1 MPKTLPDRTIAPL
14 YPNLA
19 LHYVAHS
26 ARDPGG
32 RHLLQFIS
40 LLTGVHW
47 RDQGPA
53 FLVGVGHGGTHWVA
67 AFFYLLL
74 PYIVRDLGLS
84 YTDAGLLV
92 SVFHLS
98 ALLANFGSGLMV
110 DVTGRR
116 VLLQVVSLLVGASAL
131 FAFGVSET
139 FPVLAVLVMLIG
151 ASNNLWHPPAIAYLS
166 EMYPD
171 NRGYALSIHALG
183 ANLGDTLAPLAAGS
197 LLAALTWQGTAATG
211 SVPVVLVA
219 LLIAVML
226 LRKDDR
232 ARAATGSGMS
242 RTEYLQGL
250 KRIVRNRLV
259 LGLSLMAGFRS
270 MAQNGLLMFL
280 PLFLIDELRTGPLWM
295 GVTMMAMQA
304 GGLVAAP
311 VAGICSD
318 RIGRRPVVLSGL
330 TVTTI
335 VIAAITLIQND
346 VVLVAAV
353 SVLGFAL
360 FAVRPVV
367 HSWMMDLVPTR
378 LFGSATS
385 LMFGTQ
391 ALLSAAVPPI
401 GGLIADAYGLSAV
414 FYLLAGTMLVA
425 NFLVYLLPE
434 QDLRREQ

>member
-1 MPKTLPDRTIAPL
+1 M
-14 YPNLA
+14 
-19 LHYVAHS
+19 
-26 ARDPGG
+26 
-32 RHLLQFIS
+32 LQLIS
-40 LLTGVHW
+40 RLTGVHW
-47 RDQGPA
+47 REQGPA
-53 FLVGVGHGGTHWVA
+53 FLVGFGHGGTHWIA

-74 PYIVRDLGLS
+74 PFITRDLGLS

-98 ALLANFGSGLMV
+98 SLLANFGSGLMV

-116 VLLQVVSLLVGASAL
+116 VVFQVAALLIGASAL
-131 FAFGVSET
+131 LAFGVSERLL
-139 FPVLAVLVMLIG
+139 VLALLVTLIG

-166 EMYPD
+166 EMYPG

-197 LLAALTWQGTAATG
+197 LLAVLSWQGTAAAG
-211 SVPVVLVA
+211 SVPVVFVA

-226 LRKDDR
+226 LRKDNR
-232 ARAATGSGMS
+232 TGAATRSPMALS
-242 RTEYLQGL
+242 EYLLGL
-250 KRIVRNRLV
+250 KRIVRDRMV
-259 LGLSLMAGFRS
+259 LGLCLMAGFRS
-270 MAQNGLLMFL
+270 MAQNGLLVFL
-280 PLFLIDELRTGPLWM
+280 PLFLIDELHTGPIWM
-295 GVTMMAMQA
+295 GVAMMAMQM

-311 VAGICSD
+311 VAGAWSD

-330 TVTTI
+330 TVATV
-335 VIAAITLIQND
+335 VIATITLIQND
-346 VVLVAAV
+346 VALVATI

-367 HSWMMDLVPTR
+367 HSWMMDLVPAS
-378 LFGSATS
+378 LSGSATS
-385 LMFGTQ
+385 LLFGTQ

-425 NFLVYLLPE
+425 NFLVYLLPHQE
-434 QDLRREQ
+434 GHQEGRREE

>member
-1 MPKTLPDRTIAPL
+1 M
-14 YPNLA
+14 
-19 LHYVAHS
+19 
-26 ARDPGG
+26 
-32 RHLLQFIS
+32 LQLIS
-40 LLTGVHW
+40 RLTGVHW

-53 FLVGVGHGGTHWVA
+53 FLVGFGHGGTHWIA

-74 PYIVRDLGLS
+74 PYITRDLGLS
-84 YTDAGLLV
+84 YAQAGLLV
-92 SVFHLS
+92 AVFHLS
-98 ALLANFGSGLMV
+98 SLLANFGSGLMV

-116 VLLQVVSLLVGASAL
+116 VVFQVAALLIGAGALL
-131 FAFGVSET
+131 AFGVSERLL
-139 FPVLAVLVMLIG
+139 VLALLVVLIG

-166 EMYPD
+166 EIYPD

-197 LLAALTWQGTAATG
+197 LLAVLSWQGAAATG
-211 SVPVVLVA
+211 SAPVVLVA
-219 LLIAVML
+219 LVLAAL
-226 LRKDDR
+226 LLPKDNR
-232 ARAATGSGMS
+232 AHGATGRGMGLA
-242 RTEYLQGL
+242 EYLLGL
-250 KRIVRNRLV
+250 KRIARDRLV

-270 MAQNGLLMFL
+270 MAQNGLLVFL
-280 PLFLIDELRTGPLWM
+280 PLFLIDELRTGPIWM
-295 GVTMMAMQA
+295 GITMMAMQM

-311 VAGICSD
+311 IAGIWSD

-346 VVLVAAV
+346 VALVAAV

-367 HSWMMDLVPTR
+367 HSWMMDLVPAN
-378 LFGSATS
+378 LSGSATS
-385 LMFGTQ
+385 FMFGTQ

-414 FYLLAGTMLVA
+414 FYLLAATMLVA
-425 NFLVYLLPE
+425 NFLVYLLPHQE
-434 QDLRREQ
+434 PRRGE